1 MAYPIEK
8 KFVVCVTSSA
18 LFDMQESDRVFQ
30 EEGVDAYK
38 KYQEANIDNTLEKGV
53 AYPFIKRLLSLNES
67 FPEEKPIEVVLFSKK

>member
-1 MAYPIEK
+1 MVQYRRQLQIKAVTIPKIALYTNKSMAYPIEK

-38 KYQEANIDNTLEKGV
+38 KYQEANIDNT
-53 AYPFIKRLLSLNES
+53 IHW
-67 FPEEKPIEVVLFSKK
+67 KKV